1 MLRPCRAVLAA
12 TRATGN
18 VTTDDLVDLLHR
30 EGTRTGVDGVRL
42 PAARD
47 ELAVLVGHR
56 LDSALAALGVAPA
69 LLVCVS
75 VSG

>member
-1 MLRPCRAVLAA
+1 M
-12 TRATGN
+12 
-18 VTTDDLVDLLHR
+18 TTDDPVHLLHR

-42 PAARD
+42 AAARD

-56 LDSALAALGVAPA
+56 LGSALAAVGVAPA
-69 LLVCVS
+69 LLVCVR